1 MKPQWF
7 LGAVI
12 ALLMSGAAQAQTPA
26 PALLQLCA
34 ACHGANGNA
43 VVPGMPSLAG
53 QPKTF
58 LENQLV
64 IIREGLRVIP
74 AMQGMLDKVTDEDF
88 VVLAKYF
95 SEQPVKP
102 QEGVTHEK
110 LDAAKVA
117 RATQLSKQGLCGTCH
132 LPNYSGRDQMPRL
145 AGQREDFLLA
155 NMKQFRD
162 GTTSGRDTMMMGVL
176 RGMTD
181 AQIAD
186 MAHYFATRVVE
197 K

>member
-53 QPKTF
+53 QPRTF

-88 VVLAKYF
+88 GVLAKYF

-102 QEGVTHEK
+102 QEGVSHAK
-110 LDAAKVA
+110 LDQAKVA
-117 RATQLSKQGLCGTCH
+117 RGAQLSKQGLCGTCH